1 MKPLKAVKYKN
12 RFYKSLYNLYQL
24 NKTEETPSFDAFRRR
39 LLKTNS
45 ISQALKKTNKRLRT
59 EYYQKL
65 YKENKVENSVSEK
78 LFIRRMRHGAK
89 LKDAISR
96 KENKTLKSPIL
107 IDGYSFNNLTKLARH
122 FNLKSSTV
130 TQRYNNGLRGKKLI
144 KSYKLSNFNKFSLD

>member
-1 MKPLKAVKYKN
+1 MKLLKAVKYKN
-12 RFYKSLYNLYQL
+12 RFYKSLHNLYQL
-24 NKTEETPSFDAFRRR
+24 NKTDESPSFDAFRRR

-65 YKENKVENSVSEK
+65 YKENKAENSVSEK
-78 LFIRRMRHGAK
+78 LFIRRMRNGAK
-89 LKDAISR
+89 LKDALNR

-107 IDGYSFNNLTKLARH
+107 IDGYSFSNLTQLAKH

-144 KSYKLSNFNKFSLD
+144 KGFIFYDINK